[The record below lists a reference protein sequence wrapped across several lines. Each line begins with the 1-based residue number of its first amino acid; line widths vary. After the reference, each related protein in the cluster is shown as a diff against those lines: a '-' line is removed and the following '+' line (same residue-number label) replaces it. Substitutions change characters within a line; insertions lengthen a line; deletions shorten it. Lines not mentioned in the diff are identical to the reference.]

1 MGKVETIKY
10 ISLRVYGRNFDDIS
24 REQQI
29 NILENILDKK
39 DSTMALC
46 NMVSDKNFQ
55 DLKRN
60 GYISL

>member
-1 MGKVETIKY
+1 MSKVETIKY
-10 ISLRVYGRNFDDIS
+10 ISLKVYGRNFDDIS
-24 REQQI
+24 RQQQI
-29 NILENILDKK
+29 NILDKK

-46 NMVSDKNFQ
+46 NMVNEKNFQ